1 MESSRKNKQMSKIE
15 YLSMKMGSRIVAL
28 YQQNAGG
35 DAQQCWSGSPKLN
48 IYVTPLSHYT
58 GLRFCLKEYI
68 ARKHLRGVC

>member
-35 DAQQCWSGSPKLN
+35 DAQQVGQAHQNSIFMLPPCRITQG
-48 IYVTPLSHYT
+48 
-58 GLRFCLKEYI
+58 
-68 ARKHLRGVC
+68 

>member
-1 MESSRKNKQMSKIE
+1 MSKIE

-68 ARKHLRGVC
+68 AKKHLRGVC